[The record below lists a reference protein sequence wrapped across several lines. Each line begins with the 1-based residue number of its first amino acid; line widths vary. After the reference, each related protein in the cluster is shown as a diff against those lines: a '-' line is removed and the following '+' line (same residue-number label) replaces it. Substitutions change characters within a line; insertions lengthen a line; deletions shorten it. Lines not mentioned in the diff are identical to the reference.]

1 MPALPVTATA
11 ASILGLL
18 YIVLSI
24 RVVMARGSQRASLG
38 DGSGALIAAGQ
49 EHTVPLLVAAR
60 THANFAEYVPFCLVL
75 LGLVEMQGSARWVTV
90 TLATLLVAARLLHP
104 LGMGR
109 KIPNPFR
116 AAGLVLTLFMILGAS
131 VAILAH
137 LARH

>member
-1 MPALPVTATA
+1 
-11 ASILGLL
+11 
-18 YIVLSI
+18 
-24 RVVMARGSQRASLG
+24 
-38 DGSGALIAAGQ
+38 
-49 EHTVPLLVAAR
+49 
-60 THANFAEYVPFCLVL
+60 VL